1 MRSQTAVPRSTL
13 SLVALLAIS
22 TACANST
29 QMVANW
35 RDPAATAAPLG
46 RTLAVFMSSDPG
58 MRRMVED
65 KLAASLPGGTASYH
79 LIPDDQVSNVESLRN
94 GLAQGG
100 YDGIVVMRLLGVSSE
115 VNAIDGNSDIYGYWR
130 YWGYANEPIS
140 YRTDYLYSVES
151 SLYSARDGRMKWMAR
166 SQTLNPKNANKLAD
180 YTVNFAVKNL
190 RRAGYVR

>member
-1 MRSQTAVPRSTL
+1 MSRSML
-13 SLVALLAIS
+13 SLVAVTVIT

-29 QMVANW
+29 QMVASW
-35 RDPAATAAPLG
+35 RDPAAGPAPLG
-46 RTLAVFMSSDPG
+46 RTLAVFMSAEPG

-79 LIPDDQVSNVESLRN
+79 LIPDDQVSNIESLRN

-115 VNAIDGNSDIYGYWR
+115 VSAVDGNSDIYGYWR
-130 YWGYANEPIS
+130 YWGYATEPIS

-190 RRAGYVR
+190 RRAGYMR